1 MIQKYL
7 AALLSIALVVVTAFV
22 AIPADQITP
31 TSVGQLAVLALG
43 AVVTFLVPLLQGPWA
58 AGLKT
63 GSAVLAAII
72 LAALPFFTQGYIT
85 PTQIAIVVLAA
96 LNALAVQVGVDIRTD
111 ASKARHAAV
120 SNITINRPA

>member
-43 AVVTFLVPLLQGPWA
+43 AVVTFLVPLLEGVWA

-63 GSAVLAAII
+63 GAAVLAAVIT
-72 LAALPFFTQGYIT
+72 AALPFLTQGNIT
-85 PTQIAIVVLAA
+85 PTQVAIVVLAA
-96 LNALAVQVGVDIRTD
+96 LNALAVQVGVDIRKD
-111 ASKARHAAV
+111 ALKAKHARADGSYDIASV
-120 SNITINRPA
+120 

>member
-1 MIQKYL
+1 MIQKYF

-63 GSAVLAAII
+63 GAAVLAAII
-72 LAALPFFTQGYIT
+72 TAVLPFLTQGSIE
-85 PTQIAIVVLAA
+85 PTQVAIVVLAA

-111 ASKARHAAV
+111 ASKARHARTFNDAIHDV
-120 SNITINRPA
+120 A

>member
-1 MIQKYL
+1 MIQKYF
-7 AALLSIALVVVTAFV
+7 AALLSIALVIVTAFV

-43 AVVTFLVPLLQGPWA
+43 AIVTFLVPLLQGPWA

-85 PTQIAIVVLAA
+85 PTQVGIVVLAA
-96 LNALAVQVGVDIRTD
+96 LNALAVQVGVDIRKD
-111 ASKARHAAV
+111 AQKAKHARADGSYDV
-120 SNITINRPA
+120 ASV